1 MFLDKIFKKP
11 LRIEAVFLYL
21 FVSKTYFDGAL
32 FRWVIPSLTYAAL
45 AGLARILSQR
55 IYYLHLFR

>member
-55 IYYLHLFR
+55 IY